1 MAYQSLYRRYRPQRF
16 GEIRGQRHVVSAL
29 QNAIV
34 KGEVG
39 HAYLFHGPRGTGKT
53 TSARVLAKALN
64 CERLGPDGEPCSD
77 CESCVAIE
85 QGRSFDL
92 HELDAASNNKVEDM
106 RDLLAKVNLGT
117 PGRAKVYILD
127 EVHMLTS
134 QAENALLKTLEE
146 PPDHVT
152 WVLATTEPHK
162 VVETIRSRCQV
173 FQLTL
178 LGAEEMADHVRWVI
192 DDAELDVSEEAVEH
206 VVAAGGGSVRDT
218 LSALDRVVAAG
229 GVVEVDTT
237 TETMIE
243 AISTHDVAG
252 ALAAVG
258 DATGRGRDPRTIG
271 EAVLAG
277 LRDAFLTTM
286 GAPPPRL
293 SPTQRDRA
301 ESVAGSMSPAAM
313 TRAMETLGTALVEM
327 RQAPDPRV
335 DLEVALVRLC
345 RPAADRSMDALSD
358 RVEQLERRLAGAD
371 PGPSI
376 VALSEAAP
384 PVSAAVSAVEPPET
398 QAQAPA
404 PTVDISAGHPPEP
417 PIAPTDTEST
427 PPPVPIADP
436 TPESPADDSGSGPA
450 AAARR
455 ALAEKRGDPSPSP
468 SAPPSPP
475 PIEPPP
481 VPGISSVDPSQ
492 PAASSPSTPEP
503 SPPSAPPPVPADPV
517 IAAVPD
523 PASEAGSDPDLYSI
537 VPISPTEV
545 VQLAGLH
552 LGFDRSYVVNMATEV
567 LGPAAGKRSPDELI
581 ELWQILVAEYDAVRD
596 SGEEPTPVD
605 LAPVELTPVASADPE
620 PPMIASDGDPGPT
633 PPDDDVDV
641 YDLVDA
647 PSHTDQIIERLTEAF
662 PGAELHVN
670 EPSEDR

>member
-64 CERLGPDGEPCSD
+64 CENLSPEGEPCGE

-178 LGAEEMADHVRWVI
+178 LGADEMAEHVRWVSQ
-192 DDAELDVSEEAVEH
+192 DAGLDVSDEAVEH
-206 VVAAGGGSVRDT
+206 VVTAGGGSVRDT

-229 GVVEVDTT
+229 GVVEADTT
-237 TETMIE
+237 TETLAQ
-243 AISTHDVAG
+243 AIAGRDVGA

-271 EAVLAG
+271 EDVLAV
-277 LRDAFLTTM
+277 LRDAFLATM

-293 SPTQRDRA
+293 SPAQADRA
-301 ESVAGSMSPAAM
+301 EQLAALMSPAAM
-313 TRAMETLGTALVEM
+313 TRAMETLGVSLVEM

-345 RPAADRSMDALSD
+345 RPDADRSLDALSA
-358 RVEQLERRLAGAD
+358 RVEQLERQLAGDA
-371 PGPSI
+371 PIAAP
-376 VALSEAAP
+376 AAAP
-384 PVSAAVSAVEPPET
+384 PVPSAPEPVPT
-398 QAQAPA
+398 SPPTAAPA
-404 PTVDISAGHPPEP
+404 GGTGV
-417 PIAPTDTEST
+417 
-427 PPPVPIADP
+427 
-436 TPESPADDSGSGPA
+436 A

-455 ALAEKRGDPSPSP
+455 ALAEKRGD
-468 SAPPSPP
+468 APPPAPP
-475 PIEPPP
+475 PP
-481 VPGISSVDPSQ
+481 SV
-492 PAASSPSTPEP
+492 T
-503 SPPSAPPPVPADPV
+503 PSAPPPVPSSPTSAPPPVPAPEPPSPSPIAD
-517 IAAVPD
+517 A
-523 PASEAGSDPDLYSI
+523 PAPATDPDASLRSLR
-537 VPISPTEV
+537 PQSPSEV
-545 VQLAGLH
+545 VQLAGAH
-552 LGFDRSYVVNMATEV
+552 LDLDRDTVVRRATEV
-567 LGPAAGKRSPDELI
+567 LGPAEGTRSEDDLARLWSVLVDE
-581 ELWQILVAEYDAVRD
+581 VHPPAAP
-596 SGEEPTPVD
+596 SPTPP
-605 LAPVELTPVASADPE
+605 PVLDDSIPSPPAAD
-620 PPMIASDGDPGPT
+620 ADDPGPT
-633 PPDDDVDV
+633 PPDDQPVEPASAEAPPVQAADEDVDLH
-641 YDLVDA
+641 DLIDA
-647 PSHTDQIIERLTEAF
+647 PSHTDEIIERLTEAF
-662 PGAELHVN
+662 PGAELQTKESTE
-670 EPSEDR
+670 EP

>member
-16 GEIRGQRHVVSAL
+16 GEIRGQRHLVSAL
-29 QNAIV
+29 QNAVV

-64 CERLGPDGEPCSD
+64 CEDLGADGEPCGA

-178 LGAEEMADHVRWVI
+178 LGAEEMAEHVRWVI
-192 DDAELDVSEEAVEH
+192 ADAGLDVSDDAVDH
-206 VVAAGGGSVRDT
+206 VVSVGGGSVRDT

-229 GVVEVDTT
+229 GVVEADTT
-237 TETMIE
+237 TDSLLD
-243 AISTHDVAG
+243 AIAGSDVAA

-258 DATGRGRDPRTIG
+258 AATGLGRDPGTIG
-271 EAVLAG
+271 EGVLAG

-286 GAPPPRL
+286 GSPPPLL
-293 SPTQRDRA
+293 SPARA
-301 ESVAGSMSPAAM
+301 ERARHLADAMNPAAM
-313 TRAMETLGTALVEM
+313 TRALETLGTALVEM

-345 RPAADRSMDALSD
+345 RPRADRSLDALVA
-358 RVEQLERRLAGAD
+358 RVEQLEGLLGGNTEAAASSAGGPPPAVP
-371 PGPSI
+371 PGP
-376 VALSEAAP
+376 VEEPAP
-384 PVSAAVSAVEPPET
+384 PVVEAGSSGPP
-398 QAQAPA
+398 
-404 PTVDISAGHPPEP
+404 PTVPPGPVEEP
-417 PIAPTDTEST
+417 A
-427 PPPVPIADP
+427 PPVPAEEP
-436 TPESPADDSGSGPA
+436 PATGPA

-455 ALAEKRGDPSPSP
+455 ALGDAKGATPPP
-468 SAPPSPP
+468 APPPP
-475 PIEPPP
+475 PAAAPPPP
-481 VPGISSVDPSQ
+481 VP
-492 PAASSPSTPEP
+492 
-503 SPPSAPPPVPADPV
+503 PPVEPDPV
-517 IAAVPD
+517 PGVGQAA
-523 PASEAGSDPDLYSI
+523 PDLRAI
-537 VPISPTEV
+537 RPHSPTEV

-552 LGFDRSYVVNMATEV
+552 LGLSRDDVVGQASAV
-567 LGPAAGKRSPDELI
+567 LGDRPRDAETLA
-581 ELWQILVAEYDAVRD
+581 ELWRTLVDRH
-596 SGEEPTPVD
+596 GGTTPLV
-605 LAPVELTPVASADPE
+605 
-620 PPMIASDGDPGPT
+620 DGDPGPT
-633 PPDDDVDV
+633 PPADGDPGPPPLVDGDPGPAPPGDGDPGPVPSTSSPTITREVTPPTTQQDSAVVGTDDEIDLD
-641 YDLVDA
+641 DLVDA
-647 PSHTDQIIERLTEAF
+647 PSHTEAVIEQLTEAF
-662 PGAELHVN
+662 PGAELHIIDPPE
-670 EPSEDR
+670 EP

>member
-64 CERLGPDGEPCSD
+64 CENLSPEGEPCGE

-178 LGAEEMADHVRWVI
+178 LGADEMAEHVRWVSQ
-192 DDAELDVSEEAVEH
+192 DAGLDVSDEAVEH
-206 VVAAGGGSVRDT
+206 VVTAGGGSVRDT

-229 GVVEVDTT
+229 GVVEADTT
-237 TETMIE
+237 TDTLAQ
-243 AISTHDVAG
+243 AIAGRDVGA

-271 EAVLAG
+271 EDVLAV
-277 LRDAFLTTM
+277 LRDAFLATM

-293 SPTQRDRA
+293 SPAQADRA
-301 ESVAGSMSPAAM
+301 EQLAALMSPAAM
-313 TRAMETLGTALVEM
+313 TRAMETLGVSLVEM

-345 RPAADRSMDALSD
+345 RPDADRSLDALSA
-358 RVEQLERRLAGAD
+358 RVEQLERQLAGDA
-371 PGPSI
+371 PIAAP
-376 VALSEAAP
+376 AAAP
-384 PVSAAVSAVEPPET
+384 PVPSAPEPVPT
-398 QAQAPA
+398 SPPTAAPA
-404 PTVDISAGHPPEP
+404 GGTGV
-417 PIAPTDTEST
+417 
-427 PPPVPIADP
+427 
-436 TPESPADDSGSGPA
+436 A

-455 ALAEKRGDPSPSP
+455 ALAEKRGDTPPP
-468 SAPPSPP
+468 APPPP
-475 PIEPPP
+475 
-481 VPGISSVDPSQ
+481 SV
-492 PAASSPSTPEP
+492 T
-503 SPPSAPPPVPADPV
+503 PSAPPPVPSSPTSAPPPVPAPEPPSPSPIAD
-517 IAAVPD
+517 A
-523 PASEAGSDPDLYSI
+523 PAPATDPDASLRSLR
-537 VPISPTEV
+537 PQSPSEV
-545 VQLAGLH
+545 VQLAGAH
-552 LGFDRSYVVNMATEV
+552 LDLDRDTVVRRATEV
-567 LGPAAGKRSPDELI
+567 LGPAEGTRSEDDLARLWSVLVDE
-581 ELWQILVAEYDAVRD
+581 VHPPAAP
-596 SGEEPTPVD
+596 SPTPP
-605 LAPVELTPVASADPE
+605 PVLDDSIPSPPAAD
-620 PPMIASDGDPGPT
+620 ADDPGPT
-633 PPDDDVDV
+633 PPDDQPVEPASAEAPPVQAADEDVDLH
-641 YDLVDA
+641 DLIDA
-647 PSHTDQIIERLTEAF
+647 PSHTDEIIERLTEAF
-662 PGAELHVN
+662 PGAELQTKESTE
-670 EPSEDR
+670 EP

>member
-64 CERLGPDGEPCSD
+64 CENLSPEGEPCGE

-178 LGAEEMADHVRWVI
+178 LGADEMAEHVRWVSQ
-192 DDAELDVSEEAVEH
+192 DAGLDVSDEAVEH
-206 VVAAGGGSVRDT
+206 VVTAGGGSVRDT

-229 GVVEVDTT
+229 GVVEADTT
-237 TETMIE
+237 TETLAQ
-243 AISTHDVAG
+243 AIAGRDVGA

-271 EAVLAG
+271 EDVLAV
-277 LRDAFLTTM
+277 LRDAFLATM

-293 SPTQRDRA
+293 SPAQADRA
-301 ESVAGSMSPAAM
+301 EQLAALMSPAAM
-313 TRAMETLGTALVEM
+313 TRAMETLGVSLVEM

-345 RPAADRSMDALSD
+345 RPDADRSLDALSA
-358 RVEQLERRLAGAD
+358 RVEQLERQLAGDA
-371 PGPSI
+371 PIAAP
-376 VALSEAAP
+376 AAAP
-384 PVSAAVSAVEPPET
+384 PVPSAPEPVPT
-398 QAQAPA
+398 SPPTAAPA
-404 PTVDISAGHPPEP
+404 GGTGV
-417 PIAPTDTEST
+417 
-427 PPPVPIADP
+427 
-436 TPESPADDSGSGPA
+436 A

-455 ALAEKRGDPSPSP
+455 ALAEKRGDTPPP
-468 SAPPSPP
+468 APPPP
-475 PIEPPP
+475 
-481 VPGISSVDPSQ
+481 SV
-492 PAASSPSTPEP
+492 T
-503 SPPSAPPPVPADPV
+503 PSAPPPVPSSPTSAPPPVPAPEPPSPSPIAD
-517 IAAVPD
+517 A
-523 PASEAGSDPDLYSI
+523 PAPATDPDASLRSLR
-537 VPISPTEV
+537 PQSPSEV
-545 VQLAGLH
+545 VQLAGAH
-552 LGFDRSYVVNMATEV
+552 LDLDRDTVVRRATEV
-567 LGPAAGKRSPDELI
+567 LGPAEGTRSEDDLARLWSVLVDE
-581 ELWQILVAEYDAVRD
+581 VHPPAAP
-596 SGEEPTPVD
+596 SPTPP
-605 LAPVELTPVASADPE
+605 PVLDDSIPSPPAAD
-620 PPMIASDGDPGPT
+620 ADDPGPT
-633 PPDDDVDV
+633 PPDDQPVEPASAEAPPVQAADEDVDLH
-641 YDLVDA
+641 DLIDA
-647 PSHTDQIIERLTEAF
+647 PSHTDEIIERLTEAF
-662 PGAELHVN
+662 PGAELQTKESTE
-670 EPSEDR
+670 EP

>member
-29 QNAIV
+29 QNAVV

-64 CERLGPDGEPCSD
+64 CENLSPEGEPCGE

-178 LGAEEMADHVRWVI
+178 LGADEMAEHVRWVGQ
-192 DDAELDVSEEAVEH
+192 DAGLDVSDEAVEH
-206 VVAAGGGSVRDT
+206 VVTAGGGSVRDT

-229 GVVEVDTT
+229 GVVEADTT
-237 TETMIE
+237 TDTLAQ
-243 AISTHDVAG
+243 AIASRDVGA

-271 EAVLAG
+271 EDVLAV

-293 SPTQRDRA
+293 SPAQADRA
-301 ESVAGSMSPAAM
+301 EQLAALMSPAAM
-313 TRAMETLGTALVEM
+313 TRAMEALGVSLVEM

-345 RPAADRSMDALSD
+345 RPDADRSLDALSA
-358 RVEQLERRLAGAD
+358 RVEQLERQLAGEA
-371 PGPSI
+371 PTTSTNPPTSEPAPPAVPAPS
-376 VALSEAAP
+376 AAPEAAP
-384 PVSAAVSAVEPPET
+384 PVPSTPE
-398 QAQAPA
+398 PA
-404 PTVDISAGHPPEP
+404 PTSPPTAAPAGG
-417 PIAPTDTEST
+417 TG
-427 PPPVPIADP
+427 V
-436 TPESPADDSGSGPA
+436 A

-455 ALAEKRGDPSPSP
+455 KLAEKRGD
-468 SAPPSPP
+468 APPPAPP
-475 PIEPPP
+475 PPP
-481 VPGISSVDPSQ
+481 V
-492 PAASSPSTPEP
+492 T
-503 SPPSAPPPVPADPV
+503 PSAPPPVPGSATPAPPPVPAPEPPSPGPIAD
-517 IAAVPD
+517 APD
-523 PASEAGSDPDLYSI
+523 PTADSDASLRSLRPQ
-537 VPISPTEV
+537 SPSEV
-545 VQLAGLH
+545 VQLAGAH
-552 LGFDRSYVVNMATEV
+552 LDLDRDTVVRRATEV
-567 LGPAAGKRSPDELI
+567 LGPAEGTRSED
-581 ELWQILVAEYDAVRD
+581 
-596 SGEEPTPVD
+596 D
-605 LAPVELTPVASADPE
+605 LARLWNVLVDEVHPPAAASPAPPPVLDDPIPSPPAVDAD
-620 PPMIASDGDPGPT
+620 DPDPT
-633 PPDDDVDV
+633 PPDDQPVELASAEAPPVEAADEDVDLH
-641 YDLVDA
+641 DLVDA
-647 PSHTDQIIERLTEAF
+647 PSHTDEIIERLTEAF
-662 PGAELHVN
+662 PGAELQSKESTE
-670 EPSEDR
+670 EP

>member
-1 MAYQSLYRRYRPQRF
+1 MGYQSLYRRYRPQRF

-29 QNAIV
+29 QNAVV

-64 CERLGPDGEPCSD
+64 CENLSPEGEPCGE

-178 LGAEEMADHVRWVI
+178 LGADEMAEHVRWVSQ
-192 DDAELDVSEEAVEH
+192 DAGLDVSDEAVEY
-206 VVAAGGGSVRDT
+206 VVTAGGGSVRDT

-229 GVVEVDTT
+229 GVVEADTT
-237 TETMIE
+237 TDTLAQ
-243 AISTHDVAG
+243 AIAGRDVGA

-271 EAVLAG
+271 EDVLAV

-293 SPTQRDRA
+293 SPAQADRA
-301 ESVAGSMSPAAM
+301 EQIAALMSPAAM
-313 TRAMETLGTALVEM
+313 TRAMETLGVSLVEM

-345 RPAADRSMDALSD
+345 RPDADRSLDALSD
-358 RVEQLERRLAGAD
+358 RVAQLERQLAG
-371 PGPSI
+371 GPPST
-376 VALSEAAP
+376 APEAEPPSSSVAP
-384 PVSAAVSAVEPPET
+384 PVPS
-398 QAQAPA
+398 
-404 PTVDISAGHPPEP
+404 
-417 PIAPTDTEST
+417 
-427 PPPVPIADP
+427 
-436 TPESPADDSGSGPA
+436 TPESAPPSPPAAGGGTGVA

-455 ALAEKRGDPSPSP
+455 ALAEKRGD
-468 SAPPSPP
+468 APPPAAPSPP
-475 PIEPPP
+475 P
-481 VPGISSVDPSQ
+481 
-492 PAASSPSTPEP
+492 AT
-503 SPPSAPPPVPADPV
+503 PSAPPPVPSSATPAPPPVPAPEPPSPSPVADAP
-517 IAAVPD
+517 APATD
-523 PASEAGSDPDLYSI
+523 PGGSLRSLRPR
-537 VPISPTEV
+537 SPSEV
-545 VQLAGLH
+545 VQLAGTH
-552 LGFDRSYVVNMATEV
+552 LDLDRDMVVRRATEV
-567 LGPAAGKRSPDELI
+567 LGPAAGARS
-581 ELWQILVAEYDAVRD
+581 
-596 SGEEPTPVD
+596 EED
-605 LAPVELTPVASADPE
+605 LAQLWNVLVDEVH
-620 PPMIASDGDPGPT
+620 PPAAAPPT
-633 PPDDDVDV
+633 PPPLDDEAVEPGNAEAPPVPTADEDVDL
-641 YDLVDA
+641 DGLVDA
-647 PSHTDQIIERLTEAF
+647 PSHTDEVIERLTEAF
-662 PGAELHVN
+662 PGAELQTKESTE
-670 EPSEDR
+670 EP

>member
-64 CERLGPDGEPCSD
+64 CENLSPEGEPCGE

-178 LGAEEMADHVRWVI
+178 LGADEMAEHVRWVSQ
-192 DDAELDVSEEAVEH
+192 DAGLDVSDEAVEH
-206 VVAAGGGSVRDT
+206 VVTAGGGSVRDT

-229 GVVEVDTT
+229 GVVEADTT
-237 TETMIE
+237 TDTLAQ
-243 AISTHDVAG
+243 AIAGRDVGA

-271 EAVLAG
+271 EDVLAV
-277 LRDAFLTTM
+277 LRDAFLATM

-293 SPTQRDRA
+293 SPAQADRA
-301 ESVAGSMSPAAM
+301 EQLAALMSPAAM
-313 TRAMETLGTALVEM
+313 TRAMETLGVSLVEM

-345 RPAADRSMDALSD
+345 RPDADRSLDALSA
-358 RVEQLERRLAGAD
+358 RVEQLERQLAGDA
-371 PGPSI
+371 PIAAP
-376 VALSEAAP
+376 AAAP
-384 PVSAAVSAVEPPET
+384 PVPSAPEPVPT
-398 QAQAPA
+398 SPPTAAPA
-404 PTVDISAGHPPEP
+404 GGTGV
-417 PIAPTDTEST
+417 
-427 PPPVPIADP
+427 
-436 TPESPADDSGSGPA
+436 A

-455 ALAEKRGDPSPSP
+455 ALAEKRGD
-468 SAPPSPP
+468 APPPAPP
-475 PIEPPP
+475 PPPE
-481 VPGISSVDPSQ
+481 
-492 PAASSPSTPEP
+492 T
-503 SPPSAPPPVPADPV
+503 PSAPPPVP
-517 IAAVPD
+517 
-523 PASEAGSDPDLYSI
+523 G
-537 VPISPTEV
+537 SPTSAPPPVPAPAPPSPSPIADEPAPATDPEVSLRSLRPQSPSEV
-545 VQLAGLH
+545 VQLAGAH
-552 LGFDRSYVVNMATEV
+552 LDLDRDTVVRRATEV
-567 LGPAAGKRSPDELI
+567 LGPAEGTRSEDDLARLWNVLVDE
-581 ELWQILVAEYDAVRD
+581 VHPPAAA
-596 SGEEPTPVD
+596 SPTPP
-605 LAPVELTPVASADPE
+605 PVLDDSIPSPPAAD
-620 PPMIASDGDPGPT
+620 ADDPGPT
-633 PPDDDVDV
+633 PPDDQPVEPMNAEAPPVPAADEDVDLH
-641 YDLVDA
+641 DLVDA
-647 PSHTDQIIERLTEAF
+647 PSHTDEIIERLTEAF
-662 PGAELHVN
+662 PGAELQTKESTE
-670 EPSEDR
+670 EP

>member
-1 MAYQSLYRRYRPQRF
+1 MTYQSLYRRYRPQRF

-64 CERLGPDGEPCSD
+64 CENLSPEGEPCGE

-178 LGAEEMADHVRWVI
+178 LGADEMAEHVRWVSQ
-192 DDAELDVSEEAVEH
+192 DAGLDVSDEAVEH
-206 VVAAGGGSVRDT
+206 VVTAGGGSVRDT

-229 GVVEVDTT
+229 GVVEADTT
-237 TETMIE
+237 TDTLAQ
-243 AISTHDVAG
+243 AIAGRDVGA

-271 EAVLAG
+271 EDVLAV
-277 LRDAFLTTM
+277 LRDAFLATM

-293 SPTQRDRA
+293 SPAQADRA
-301 ESVAGSMSPAAM
+301 EQLAALMSPAAM
-313 TRAMETLGTALVEM
+313 TRAMETLGVSLVEM

-345 RPAADRSMDALSD
+345 RPDADRSLDALSA
-358 RVEQLERRLAGAD
+358 RVEQLERQLAGDA
-371 PGPSI
+371 PIAAP
-376 VALSEAAP
+376 AAAP
-384 PVSAAVSAVEPPET
+384 PVPSAPEPVPT
-398 QAQAPA
+398 SPPTAAPA
-404 PTVDISAGHPPEP
+404 GGTGV
-417 PIAPTDTEST
+417 
-427 PPPVPIADP
+427 
-436 TPESPADDSGSGPA
+436 A

-455 ALAEKRGDPSPSP
+455 ALAEKRGDAPPP
-468 SAPPSPP
+468 APPSP
-475 PIEPPP
+475 
-481 VPGISSVDPSQ
+481 SV
-492 PAASSPSTPEP
+492 T
-503 SPPSAPPPVPADPV
+503 PSAPPPVPSSPTSAPPPVPAPEPPSPSPIAD
-517 IAAVPD
+517 A
-523 PASEAGSDPDLYSI
+523 PAPATDPDASLRSLR
-537 VPISPTEV
+537 PQSPSEV
-545 VQLAGLH
+545 VQLAGAH
-552 LGFDRSYVVNMATEV
+552 LDLDRDTVVRRATEV
-567 LGPAAGKRSPDELI
+567 LGPAEGTRSED
-581 ELWQILVAEYDAVRD
+581 
-596 SGEEPTPVD
+596 D
-605 LAPVELTPVASADPE
+605 LARLWNVLVDEVHPPAEASPVPPPVLDDSIPSPPAAD
-620 PPMIASDGDPGPT
+620 ADDPGPT
-633 PPDDDVDV
+633 PPDDQSVEPASAEAPPVQAADEDVDLH
-641 YDLVDA
+641 DLVDA
-647 PSHTDQIIERLTEAF
+647 PSHTDEIIERLTEAF
-662 PGAELHVN
+662 PGAELQTK
-670 EPSEDR
+670 ESTEEL